1 LGSLADPS
9 KEAHE
14 SSLLENNKEDNEK
27 DNKKDNKEEEKP
39 PPEKLVNFQ
48 FSSMEG
54 SAPPYV
60 GLYPSL
66 TPFQVDPQTGA
77 IPNAR
82 TKWREETEDISLETT
97 FRQLLL
103 EDGNNDPSLPP
114 LALSFQRTLWP
125 FQSSWSLRDNNK
137 MNPFLLRYLE
147 DLEIQSGR
155 MGLTVPTLLLY
166 WKT

>member
-1 LGSLADPS
+1 M
-9 KEAHE
+9 
-14 SSLLENNKEDNEK
+14 ED
-27 DNKKDNKEEEKP
+27 
-39 PPEKLVNFQ
+39 
-48 FSSMEG
+48 
-54 SAPPYV
+54 SAPPYAS
-60 GLYPSL
+60 LHPSL
-66 TPFQVDPQTGA
+66 VPFLVDPETGA
-77 IPNAR
+77 ILKTR
-82 TKWREETEDISLETT
+82 TKWREESEEVFLETT